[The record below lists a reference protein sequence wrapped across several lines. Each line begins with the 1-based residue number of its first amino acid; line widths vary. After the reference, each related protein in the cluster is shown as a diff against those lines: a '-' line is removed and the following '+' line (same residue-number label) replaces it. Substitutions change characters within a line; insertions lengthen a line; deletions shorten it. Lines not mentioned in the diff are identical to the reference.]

1 MPKLESLKK
10 NDHFK
15 LVLKGKKL
23 HTDFF
28 SIYEKKNFIKSKK
41 DVLNI
46 SLVMKK
52 KMGTAVKRN
61 RIKRKLKA
69 IVINLT
75 KIKGAINHDYTY
87 IVFGKSKAYEENN
100 KNLQQLMI
108 KSFKKLKYKNV

>member
-28 SIYEKKNFIKSKK
+28 SIYAKKNFIKSKK

-61 RIKRKLKA
+61 RIRRRLKA
-69 IVINLT
+69 ITAKIL
-75 KIKGAINHDYTY
+75 KIKGAINLNYTY
-87 IVFGKSKAYEENN
+87 IIMCKTCLLYTSPSPRDRG
-100 KNLQQLMI
+100 
-108 KSFKKLKYKNV
+108 

>member
-28 SIYEKKNFIKSKK
+28 SIYAKKNFIKSKK

-52 KMGTAVKRN
+52 KNGN
-61 RIKRKLKA
+61 S
-69 IVINLT
+69 
-75 KIKGAINHDYTY
+75 
-87 IVFGKSKAYEENN
+87 GK
-100 KNLQQLMI
+100 
-108 KSFKKLKYKNV
+108 KKQNQA

>member
-28 SIYEKKNFIKSKK
+28 SIYAKKNFIKSKK

-52 KMGTAVKRN
+52 KNGN
-61 RIKRKLKA
+61 S
-69 IVINLT
+69 
-75 KIKGAINHDYTY
+75 
-87 IVFGKSKAYEENN
+87 GK
-100 KNLQQLMI
+100 
-108 KSFKKLKYKNV
+108 KKQN

>member
-15 LVLKGKKL
+15 LVLKGRKL

-28 SIYEKKNFIKSKK
+28 SIYAKKNFIKSKK

-52 KMGTAVKRN
+52 KWEQR
-61 RIKRKLKA
+61 
-69 IVINLT
+69 
-75 KIKGAINHDYTY
+75 
-87 IVFGKSKAYEENN
+87 
-100 KNLQQLMI
+100 
-108 KSFKKLKYKNV
+108 

>member
-28 SIYEKKNFIKSKK
+28 SIYAKKNFIKSKK

-69 IVINLT
+69 IVIKLS
-75 KIKGAINHDYTY
+75 KIKGAINRDYTY
-87 IVFGKSKAYEENN
+87 IVFGKTKAYSGNYNILLSEMS
-100 KNLQQLMI
+100 KVLKKI
-108 KSFKKLKYKNV
+108 K